1 MKIIL
6 LLLLIISNVSY
17 ASVTYDLTGGNL
29 NYTGPWA
36 SNSPNVEATLTII
49 NEVSQTLTDKQDI
62 LDFFNSSLFSVKMTT
77 SSGLLS
83 EMNNSNSSW
92 EYMDEDITNVSQTL
106 SINSNQICLQFN
118 TPDYNSGVRLLLRGS
133 SSNVGVV
140 QFTQINNPSWMYQT
154 YADFDYH
161 AVNHWSD
168 FKTYNSPFTFNAV
181 PEPSALSL
189 LAVGLGGLAMMRRRR
204 S

>member
-49 NEVSQTLTDKQDI
+49 DEVSQTLTDKQDI

-77 SSGLLS
+77 SSGLLT
-83 EMNNSNSSW
+83 EMDNSNSSW
-92 EYMDEDITNVSQTL
+92 EFYDDYTNVSQTL
-106 SINSNQICLQFN
+106 SIDSNQIRLQFD
-118 TPDYNSGVRLLLRGS
+118 TPDYTSVRILLRGIS
-133 SSNVGVV
+133 SFLGVV
-140 QFTQINNPSWMYQT
+140 QFTQMNSPSWSNQT
-154 YADFDYH
+154 YAHFDYR
-161 AVNHWSD
+161 AVNQAIDS
-168 FKTYNSPFTFNAV
+168 KTYNSPFTFNAV
-181 PEPSALSL
+181 PEPSAVSL
-189 LAVGLGGLAMMRRRR
+189 CAVGLGALAMMRRRR